1 MQLPVLDI
9 RSVAER
15 GLCCGCGACAVLA
28 PDRITMIDA
37 KRSGRRPLVRG
48 DEPVLGDAAKV
59 CPGASVTR
67 DGPLD
72 PATIPSLRDAFGPV
86 LKLYEG
92 WATDKA
98 VRWRGSSGG
107 VATALGLHALER
119 MNVHGVLH
127 AGFREG
133 EPLLNT
139 TYLSRSRADIE
150 ARAGSR
156 YAPASP
162 CDGLDRIMEAPG
174 SCLFVGKPCDVLAVQ
189 RTRRLRPELDAKLD
203 VVVAFFCAGT
213 PGTEGS
219 EAMLAAMGM
228 PTGSQLLSLHYRGEG
243 WPGRARARWID
254 PSGKEGEGSLTYD
267 QAWGEVLVPHKQW
280 RCNLCVDHTGEF
292 ADIAVGDPWH
302 SPPKDGNEVG
312 RSLVLAR
319 TPAGL
324 ARLEAAVRDGY
335 LHLEEVA
342 PDCLP
347 RAQRWL
353 IAARGSVWGRT
364 IALRTLGVAAPVH
377 RGLPMFRFWRSEL
390 SFKAK
395 VQSIF
400 GTWRRI
406 FTKGLRKRKPVE
418 PWRGP
423 AGR

>member
-1 MQLPVLDI
+1 MLDI
-9 RSVAER
+9 RTVAER
-15 GLCCGCGACAVLA
+15 GLCCGCGACAVLE
-28 PDRITMIDA
+28 PERISMIDA
-37 KRSGRRPLVRG
+37 RRSGRRPLVRG
-48 DEPVLGDAAKV
+48 DAPVLGDAAAV

-67 DGPLD
+67 DEPMD
-72 PATIPSLRDAFGPV
+72 PATIPSLRAGFGPV
-86 LKLYEG
+86 LQLFEG
-92 WATDKA
+92 WATDQA

-107 VATALGLHALER
+107 VATALSLHAIER
-119 MNVHGVLH
+119 MGVHGVLH
-127 AGFREG
+127 AGFREND
-133 EPLLNT
+133 PLYNS

-162 CDGLDRIMEAPG
+162 CDGLDRIMTAPG
-174 SCLFVGKPCDVLAVQ
+174 KCLFVGKPCDVVAVQ
-189 RTRRLRPELDAKLD
+189 RTRRLRPELDRNLD

-219 EAMLAAMGM
+219 QAMLAAMGM
-228 PTGSQLLSLHYRGEG
+228 PPGSRVLSMHYRGEG

-254 PSGKEGEGSLTYD
+254 PAGKEGEGSLSYEE
-267 QAWGEVLVPHKQW
+267 AWGKVLVPHKQE

-302 SPPKDGNEVG
+302 SPPKDANEVG

-335 LHLEEVA
+335 LHLVPAE

-353 IAARGSVWGRT
+353 ISGRGNVWGRSW
-364 IALRTLGVAAPVH
+364 ALRLAGLRAPVH
-377 RGLPMFRFWRSEL
+377 RGMPTFRFWWSEL
-390 SFKAK
+390 SAKAK
-395 VQSIF
+395 LQSFF
-400 GTWRRI
+400 GTWRRVI
-406 FTKGLRKRKPVE
+406 TKRLGRQRSVE
-418 PWRGP
+418 PIGSPSRS
-423 AGR
+423 